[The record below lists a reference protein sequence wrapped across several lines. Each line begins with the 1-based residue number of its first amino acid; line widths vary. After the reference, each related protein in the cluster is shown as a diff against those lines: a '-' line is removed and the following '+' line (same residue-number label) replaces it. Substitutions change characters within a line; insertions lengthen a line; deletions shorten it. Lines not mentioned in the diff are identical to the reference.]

1 MELCKMDPS
10 LKIRTDLEFNSP
22 KQLFKDLQMK
32 IIEIGLLERMSI
44 EFDWKYDHV
53 LVTQVIRL

>member
-1 MELCKMDPS
+1 MDPS